1 MFIRLTRISR
11 VLTEEA
17 QKRLEEFEKKFLKD
31 QKSEPTDSN
40 GKTAKWYEDMNMPVP
55 EELKKIGPESQIT
68 FEEKDYTKE
77 ESELLCNI
85 KEVKYFDRGEEGTL
99 VLFDNKA
106 VLIVKENIEEIYTKI
121 NKLNRKP

>member
-11 VLTEEA
+11 VLTKEA

-40 GKTAKWYEDMNMPVP
+40 GKTAKWYEDMNMPIP
-55 EELKKIGPESQIT
+55 EELQKVGPESQII

-77 ESELLCNI
+77 ESELLCNVT
-85 KEVKYFDRGEEGTL
+85 EVKYFDRGEEGTL

-121 NKLNRKP
+121 NKLNKKP